1 METFLYVPGHK
12 PQYLSEAFACNPD
25 AVIIDAEDALPGGF
39 KDAAIATL
47 TKALAMK
54 EHTKVYLRIPACDGI
69 AEIQAAI
76 DGFPVPDGYVLSKT
90 ESNAELNYIRV
101 ILRIEK
107 HLKAP
112 IEVIPLIE
120 TPKGILHAP
129 TIAAFP
135 PTRRIFFGA
144 MDYAAATGT
153 YYKQNNQLSLM
164 ARAWV
169 ANAALAYGKTP
180 IDTVLRYKDE
190 ERALSFIEESR
201 SLGYKGCQCAW
212 PKAVSLAKGTYGM
225 TAEESAIQRKVAEK
239 RATTIEPTFLVEG
252 TLHGP
257 MAP

>member
-1 METFLYVPGHK
+1 MQTFLYVPGHK

-25 AVIIDAEDALPGGF
+25 AVIIDAEDALPEGY
-39 KDAAIATL
+39 KDIAIATL
-47 TKALAMK
+47 TKALEMRR
-54 EHTKVYLRIPACDGI
+54 HTKVYLRIPACDRI
-69 AEIQAAI
+69 TEVQTAI
-76 DGFPVPDGYVLSKT
+76 DGFPVPDGYVLSKA
-90 ESNAELNYIRV
+90 ESNAELNYIRT

-107 HLKAP
+107 HVKAP

-120 TPKGILHAP
+120 TPKGVIHAP
-129 TIAAFP
+129 ALAAFP
-135 PTRRIFFGA
+135 PTRYIFFGA

-153 YYKQNNQLSLM
+153 YYMQDTRLSLM

-180 IDTVLRYKDE
+180 IDTALRHKDK

-201 SLGYKGCQCAW
+201 SLGYRGCQCAW

-225 TAEESAIQRKVAEK
+225 TAEEAAIQRKVSAK
-239 RATTIEPTFLVEG
+239 RATTIEPAFLVEG